1 MRAIAL
7 SGLKQK
13 LASSIQNLIKM
24 SEQKGFG
31 SGFMIGSIVG
41 GVVGGLLGTI
51 LATRNERQ
59 TSERDGEILPNRRDI
74 SFNSEESIELAR
86 HGLEDKIAQLNL
98 AIDDVKQQL
107 GSVNPNSEDS

>member
-7 SGLKQK
+7 LALKIK
-13 LASSIQNLIKM
+13 IELSSIQYLITM
-24 SEQKGFG
+24 SQRNGFG
-31 SGFMIGSIVG
+31 SGFIIGSVVG

-51 LATRNERQ
+51 LVNRNE
-59 TSERDGEILPNRRDI
+59 ERTRSDAETLPNGRDI
-74 SFNSEESIELAR
+74 SFGSEESIEIAR

-107 GSVNPNSEDS
+107 GSVQANSEEG